1 MIYAANPTSS
11 IHAVQ
16 RIVARI
22 RALLK
27 RLAGQ
32 SLKGF
37 NVAF

>member
-1 MIYAANPTSS
+1 MIYAANPKAS
-11 IHAVQ
+11 IHTVN

-22 RALLK
+22 RAHLK
-27 RLAGQ
+27 RLSGQ